1 MKPTLALR
9 WVLVALMAVG
19 LAGWIIS
26 GTPLYARLFYLFAI
40 LLVGGAIWTVFSIRG
55 IQVSREARILRA
67 SVGEVFEERF
77 EVINTT
83 WPGVLWLEVVNR
95 SSLPTISG
103 STSGSRLL
111 TRISPHQRRFYT
123 TRTLLTSRGS
133 FPLGPTDARTGDPLG
148 LFSAQKTVPA
158 EETLVV
164 LPLTVPIATFPPPPG
179 ILAGGKNI
187 HRKTMDVTP
196 HAAGVRE
203 YVPGDPMKRI
213 HWPTTAHRGR
223 FMVKEFEQD
232 PQSDI
237 WFFLDAQRDVHV
249 LSGGEE
255 TRVDDENWWLR
266 RVKVSLPKDTFEYAV
281 SATASLARFFLN
293 EKRAVGL
300 ACAAGKLSVLS
311 AERGERQVG
320 KLLETLA
327 YLQPQG
333 TLPILG
339 LVTMQ
344 AKQLPLGSGVI
355 LVTPSVK
362 PELLLAVEDLQR
374 RNLRPVVLLI
384 RADTFGG
391 GEESETMITG
401 LVNRDIPVCRIGFG
415 DDLSVQ
421 LALPA
426 VYYQKNYRSGM
437 SYFFRA

>member
-1 MKPTLALR
+1 
-9 WVLVALMAVG
+9 MAVG
-19 LAGWIIS
+19 LGGWIIS
-26 GTPLYARLFYLFAI
+26 GTPLYARLVYLSAI
-40 LLVGGAIWTVFSIRG
+40 LLVGGAIWTAFSIRG
-55 IQVSREARILRA
+55 VRVSREARLLRA

-77 EVINTT
+77 EVVNAT

-95 SSLPTISG
+95 SPLPTISG

-123 TRTLLTSRGS
+123 TRTLLTRRGAY
-133 FPLGPTDARTGDPLG
+133 PLGPTDARTGDPLG
-148 LFSAQKTVPA
+148 LFSAQKTVEA
-158 EETLVV
+158 LETLVV
-164 LPLTVPIATFPPPPG
+164 LPMTVPIATFPPPPG

-187 HRKTMDVTP
+187 HQRSMDVTP

-237 WFFLDAQRDVHV
+237 WFFLDAQRDEHV
-249 LSGGEE
+249 LAGGEE
-255 TRVDDENWWLR
+255 KSIEDENWWLR
-266 RVKVSLPKDTFEYAV
+266 RVKVDLPKDTFEYAV

-293 EKRAVGL
+293 DKRAVGL
-300 ACAAGKLSVLS
+300 ACAAGKLTVLS
-311 AERGERQVG
+311 AERGQRQVG
-320 KLLETLA
+320 KILETLA

-333 TLPILG
+333 TLPMLG

-344 AKQLPLGSGVI
+344 AKQLPLGSGVVM
-355 LVTPSVK
+355 VTPSVK

-374 RNLRPVVLLI
+374 RNLRPVIILI
-384 RADTFGG
+384 RAETFGG
-391 GEESETMITG
+391 SEESETMLNG

-415 DDLSVQ
+415 DNLSAQ
-421 LALPA
+421 LVLPA
-426 VYYQKNYRSGM
+426 VYYQKNYRLGM
-437 SYFFRA
+437 SFFSRA

>member
-1 MKPTLALR
+1 MRPPLILRWFLLALI
-9 WVLVALMAVG
+9 G
-19 LAGWIIS
+19 ISLAGWIIS
-26 GTPLYARLFYLFAI
+26 GTPLYARLFYLFTI
-40 LLVGGAIWTVFSIRG
+40 LLIGGLLWTVFSIRG
-55 IQVSREARILRA
+55 IRIGREARILRA
-67 SVGEVFEERF
+67 SMGEVFEERF
-77 EVINTT
+77 EVVNTT

-95 SSLPTISG
+95 SPLPTLSG

-111 TRISPHQRRFYT
+111 TRISAHQRRFYT
-123 TRTLLTSRGS
+123 TRTLLTRRGA

-148 LFSAQKTVPA
+148 LFSAQKTIQA
-158 EETLVV
+158 RETLVV
-164 LPLTVPIATFPPPPG
+164 LPMTVPIATFPPPPG

-187 HRKTMDVTP
+187 HQKTMDVTP

-237 WFFLDAQRDVHV
+237 WFFLDALRDVHV
-249 LSGGEE
+249 LSTSMEMSEE
-255 TRVDDENWWLR
+255 DENWWLR
-266 RVKVSLPKDTFEYAV
+266 RIKVALPKDTFEYAV
-281 SATASLARFFLN
+281 RATASLARYFLN
-293 EKRAVGL
+293 DKRSVGL
-300 ACAAGKLSVLS
+300 ACAAGKLTVLS

-333 TLPILG
+333 TLSLLG

-344 AKQLPLGSGVI
+344 AKQLSLGSGVI

-374 RNLRPVVLLI
+374 RNLRPLVILI
-384 RADTFGG
+384 RADSFGG
-391 GEESETMITG
+391 TEESETMLTG
-401 LVNRDIPVCRIGFG
+401 LMKRDIPVCQIGFG
-415 DDLSVQ
+415 DDLSSQ
-421 LALPA
+421 LVLPA
-426 VYYQKNYRSGM
+426 IYYQKNYRSGL
-437 SYFFRA
+437 SFFPRA